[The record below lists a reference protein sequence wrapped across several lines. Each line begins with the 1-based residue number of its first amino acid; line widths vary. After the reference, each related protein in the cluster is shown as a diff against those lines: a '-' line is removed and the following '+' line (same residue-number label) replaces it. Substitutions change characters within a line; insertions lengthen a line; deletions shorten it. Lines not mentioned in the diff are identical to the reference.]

1 MISWLL
7 FVILI
12 LLGIFLSKRTFPM
25 AKESW
30 DNAISVVKTEISK

>member
-1 MISWLL
+1 LL
-7 FVILI
+7 FIGLI
-12 LLGIFLSKRTFPM
+12 LLGMFLSKKTLPR